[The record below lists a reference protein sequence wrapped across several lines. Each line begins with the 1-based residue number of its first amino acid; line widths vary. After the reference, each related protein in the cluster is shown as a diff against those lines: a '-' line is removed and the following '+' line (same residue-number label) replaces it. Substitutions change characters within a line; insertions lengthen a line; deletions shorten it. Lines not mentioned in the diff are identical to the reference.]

1 MGKEILRY
9 KVSIDTDTNFN
20 NNDYIEQKATQ
31 DYRINILS
39 ENNDTETV
47 EHIGEIEITIF
58 DLKYSYMAYG
68 DETMLA
74 FDLEGET
81 ADLYE
86 SFYYNGYKY
95 IFDGYMD
102 ILDMTF
108 DYTKEEKMEL
118 INKEHIVYLRN
129 LYIYQ
134 EYRGK
139 GYGKEVLRNLEKVL
153 RYIFNLN
160 INSIIGV
167 AFPSIKN
174 NEEFEFTNSKK
185 EKEQLKD
192 LLSINNYI
200 FLNKKKV
207 SNYFIKSFLV

>member
-1 MGKEILRY
+1 MRKEILRY

-20 NNDYIEQKATQ
+20 DNDYIEQKVTQ
-31 DYRINILS
+31 DYKINILIQ
-39 ENNDTETV
+39 NDDTETV
-47 EHIGEIEITIF
+47 EYIGEMDITIF
-58 DLKYSYMAYG
+58 DLKYSYMAYE

-95 IFDGYMD
+95 IFDGYID
-102 ILDMTF
+102 ILDMISEC
-108 DYTKEEKMEL
+108 TKEEKMEL
-118 INKEHIVYLRN
+118 IKKEHIVYLRN
-129 LYIYQ
+129 LYIYK

-139 GYGKEVLRNLEKVL
+139 GYGKEVLRNIEKVL

-160 INSIIGV
+160 INSIIGI
-167 AFPSIKN
+167 ASPSVKN
-174 NEEFEFTNSKK
+174 DEGFEFTNSKK

-192 LLSINNYI
+192 LLTKNNYI
-200 FLNKKKV
+200 FLTKKKV
-207 SNYFIKSFLV
+207 SDYFI